1 MDKFIIEGGE
11 RLKGKVRIS
20 GSKNAVLPVLA
31 ATLLEKGRYSIGNVP
46 RLMDVTTMMRLIDL
60 LGARCTWRDEHTID
74 IDTTAVD
81 NHVAPY
87 ELVKKMRASVL
98 VLGSLIGGLRKA
110 TVSYPGGCAIGERP
124 IDLHLKGLSAL
135 GCEVAIREGYVDV
148 TAELWARI
156 ARRHRRRD
164 GTSMAAVPQKAKRS
178 IGTGEPE
185 VVDLARMSRRWGRAS
200 KGKGR
205 RSWLVGGRAY
215 TLL

>member
-31 ATLLEKGRYSIGNVP
+31 ATLLQRGTYAISNVP
-46 RLMDVTTMMRLIDL
+46 RLMDVTTMMQLLDL
-60 LGARCTWRDEHTID
+60 LGARCVWQDEHTVEV
-74 IDTTAVD
+74 DTAEVG

-98 VLGSLIGGLRKA
+98 VLGALIGGLRKA

-135 GCEVAIREGYVDV
+135 GCDVAIREGYVDV
-148 TAELWARI
+148 TAKKLKGARI
-156 ARRHRRRD
+156 VFD
-164 GTSMAAVPQKAKRS
+164 SVT
-178 IGTGEPE
+178 
-185 VVDLARMSRRWGRAS
+185 
-200 KGKGR
+200 
-205 RSWLVGGRAY
+205 VGG
-215 TLL
+215 T